1 MSRVVQK
8 KIPTFKIRA
17 CPKVTGLNVIASDR
31 RERGNLAGI
40 KVEIAQPVPSKAKE
54 SSALPA
60 MTAK

>member
-17 CPKVTGLNVIASDR
+17 CLKVTGLNVIASDR

-40 KVEIAQPVPSKAKE
+40 KVEIA
-54 SSALPA
+54 
-60 MTAK
+60 